1 MEGGEGGA
9 YSQYADGHFNQNG
22 LYTGEQFAG
31 EGSVVAEYQEGAEYH
46 HQEGNYAEASYP
58 EAGEYT
64 QAGDSEE
71 FQANNAFSPLNQ
83 CLDRGGLGISALAFD
98 SYEELLWMGNLGG
111 HVTSYYGTGLQQ
123 YTSFQVKR
131 VFAQLNLG
139 FILTWA
145 LQVHP
150 NEAVRSLLTMER
162 GVLALSQTSLRFKPN
177 LARSKPK
184 EQLYQ
189 MSFLRCQIR
198 RGLPAFTHHSANM
211 MEMQV

>member
-1 MEGGEGGA
+1 
-9 YSQYADGHFNQNG
+9 
-22 LYTGEQFAG
+22 
-31 EGSVVAEYQEGAEYH
+31 
-46 HQEGNYAEASYP
+46 
-58 EAGEYT
+58 
-64 QAGDSEE
+64 
-71 FQANNAFSPLNQ
+71 
-83 CLDRGGLGISALAFD
+83 
-98 SYEELLWMGNLGG
+98 MGNLGG

-139 FILTWA
+139 FILTLT

-162 GVLALSQTSLRFKPN
+162 GVLALSQTSLRFKPT